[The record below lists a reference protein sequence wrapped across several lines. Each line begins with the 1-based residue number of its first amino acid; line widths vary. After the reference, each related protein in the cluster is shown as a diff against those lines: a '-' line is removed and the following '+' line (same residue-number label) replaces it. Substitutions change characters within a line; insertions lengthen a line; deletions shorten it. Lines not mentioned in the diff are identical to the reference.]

1 MSEEKKTADSG
12 ADGAAETPTNGARSA
27 MKLDSFDKEAGEAAA
42 AAAAAAE
49 TAPQQMGATPD
60 ADAPRQADAPEA
72 AQQGAEAAA
81 DDPATLQARISD
93 LEAQLAAKEDQHLRA
108 VAEIQNIRRR
118 SERDRRE
125 AETFGGTKLARDLL
139 AVFDNLDEAL
149 RQASD
154 DLKTNEAGFFNGV
167 ELTRKV
173 MLDGLGKH
181 QITQVTPEIGEK
193 FDPNRHQAMYE
204 APAPGAEPGSVIQVM
219 QSGFMIADRLL
230 RPAMVGVASAAS
242 GPSGGAEAAKE
253 PAGS

>member
-1 MSEEKKTADSG
+1 MSEQNKTPETEAKDAQTSEASQPEASTEGG
-12 ADGAAETPTNGARSA
+12 ASV
-27 MKLDSFDKEAGEAAA
+27 KLDSFDGDAAKQAASQAAA
-42 AAAAAAE
+42 RGAE
-49 TAPQQMGATPD
+49 QSAEPAPAESPTPD
-60 ADAPRQADAPEA
+60 PEPALDDVA
-72 AQQGAEAAA
+72 A
-81 DDPATLQARISD
+81 LRARVSE
-93 LEAQLAAKEDQHLRA
+93 LETQLSAKEDQHLRA

-149 RQASD
+149 RQASEA
-154 DLKTNEAGFFNGV
+154 LKENEAGFFNGV

-173 MLDGLGKH
+173 MLDGMAKH
-181 QITQVTPEIGEK
+181 QITQVQPEIGEK

-242 GPSGGAEAAKE
+242 GGAPSGSGDDGAENRAAN
-253 PAGS
+253 G